1 MSNQRT
7 FYDILDQ
14 FNSDEEEENEEDDIS
29 KRSEEIKQ
37 HKKIFNKHN
46 KKKPQLHNQTH
57 KYQRMILTDKRYLLE
72 LHQNLNIL
80 IEQFQTKC
88 CKHIMVLIKMAIE

>member
-7 FYDILDQ
+7 FYDIMDQ

-37 HKKIFNKHN
+37 HKKSSSLIDDSKNKIQDKLFNTN
-46 KKKPQLHNQTH
+46 REIVKKNQF
-57 KYQRMILTDKRYLLE
+57 KNRKRDK
-72 LHQNLNIL
+72 
-80 IEQFQTKC
+80 
-88 CKHIMVLIKMAIE
+88 